1 MFLLLYLKIIVT
13 LENNP
18 AIILNGTTALVT
30 FCQGKWFKEHL
41 HMSIKHFAMFRKL
54 CLELHPSACPAKTTF
69 DSWFSLSLK
78 EFEGEMF
85 SDLCFGVAGRD
96 FDGLRKEVSGWDEAG
111 ELLCGGVLVWGVHL
125 CGGGAGGG
133 GGEVTVLQL
142 LPTEAAATSANH
154 YIVSLSFANFP
165 FRVHLRLLTA
175 RAWGRGSG
183 RTLRGSPC
191 SDRCLASVSGG
202 RWGAPERCNL
212 MF

>member
-1 MFLLLYLKIIVT
+1 MHDLLSLDVPNSRSQLLLEAFEILNIYSASTFGLSPFQALTTVYCVQMFLLLSWKIIVT

-41 HMSIKHFAMFRKL
+41 HMSIEHFAMFRKL
-54 CLELHPSACPAKTTF
+54 CLELHPSACPAKETF

-111 ELLCGGVLVWGVHL
+111 ELLCGGVVVW
-125 CGGGAGGG
+125 
-133 GGEVTVLQL
+133 
-142 LPTEAAATSANH
+142 
-154 YIVSLSFANFP
+154 
-165 FRVHLRLLTA
+165 
-175 RAWGRGSG
+175 
-183 RTLRGSPC
+183 
-191 SDRCLASVSGG
+191 
-202 RWGAPERCNL
+202 
-212 MF
+212 